1 MRLRYFLLISLLSLF
16 LQSSYSQ
23 PHEVRGRISD
33 LYEMNPLEYVTI
45 READKSNCTTS
56 DGDGNYFIM
65 LDPGGHKLV
74 FSCIGY
80 FTDTLYL
87 NIKNENVERNVRLKP
102 SNLRNDSAKLLEE
115 DPADR
120 IIRNAINYKKKFRRS
135 LIGYEYDSYTKFV
148 LRSNR
153 SKIFGQDTTGKNEI
167 KKKLPISG
175 VLEAITE
182 GYFKKPDVEK
192 VVVTAKRETSDI
204 ARAFPF
210 PYSFNFYE
218 EELDFNEFSI
228 PTPLSDN
235 AFDYYKFKL
244 KGTTSIDSTLVYM
257 IEVKNISENR
267 PLFKG
272 IIYVADSI
280 FSLLK
285 VDVYTNDAGKP
296 LGIRRLNLK
305 QKFSPFTDSKEQS
318 STYWLPTDAQ
328 IFAKASFAAI
338 LKFDAEIYKIVSGY
352 RVNEVTS
359 EGVFDGFSLTLLP
372 DLQKDSVFWAE
383 NQLMRNTA
391 EETKAFKRIQIEE
404 KSKDRALSFNPLFLS
419 YGRNFTTNFVDY
431 YRFNRVE
438 GSAVGFNLGYFDSQK
453 RLLLKSDYVYG
464 TSDKK
469 GKFSLAYSQKFLR
482 DSRLEVNAGIY
493 KKLVPL
499 SYPVF
504 LGVTQLFNTFNALYN
519 KLDNLDYFYVTG
531 YNLGVGFDV
540 FPEFVVKM
548 NYTQEEQT
556 TAFKNTDYS
565 FRRKD
570 EKFIDN
576 PNVNDAY
583 QRVFGIDFSVDPNLY
598 RSIDWSSG
606 KVSRF
611 KYFDYPILDFGFRLA
626 GLDVLPSTYN
636 YRHFWAAIRGQH
648 YFNRFLNIKYRLGGD
663 LMSGDVPVQSLAYF
677 KTNSGTLDIGIGFY
691 ALGYQEFLGDKLY
704 YLNFS
709 NNFGK
714 ILWGAIPFMSKWNLI
729 GFFNAGRN
737 EISESNYKL
746 AAYKGFT
753 IPNGIY
759 MEAGFGVSRILN
771 ILRVSFAWRLN
782 NLTQDSDKMFINVS
796 LDTF

>member
-16 LQSSYSQ
+16 LESSYSQ
-23 PHEVRGRISD
+23 THEVGGRISD
-33 LYEMNPLEYVTI
+33 LNDMKPLEYVTV
-45 READKSNCTTS
+45 RVADKSNCTTS
-56 DGDGNYFIM
+56 DGDGNYFIR
-65 LDPGGHKLV
+65 LNPGRHKLV
-74 FSCIGY
+74 FSYIGY
-80 FTDTLYL
+80 CTDTVYVNIEDE
-87 NIKNENVERNVRLKP
+87 NIKRNVFLKP
-102 SNLRNDSAKLLEE
+102 SDLAADSVKISGA
-115 DPADR
+115 DPANE
-120 IIRNAINYKKKFRRS
+120 IIRKAIGYKNKFQRT
-135 LIGYEYDSYTKFV
+135 LKWYEYDFYTKFI

-153 SKIFGQDTTGKNEI
+153 SKLAKQDTTGNVKG

-175 VLEAITE
+175 ILEATAK

-192 VVVTAKRETSDI
+192 VVVTAKRETSDF

-210 PYSFNFYE
+210 PYVVNFYA

-235 AFDYYKFKL
+235 AFDYYKFRL
-244 KGTTSIDSTLVYM
+244 RGTTSIDSTLVYE
-257 IEVKNISENR
+257 IEVINSSENR

-272 IIYVADSI
+272 TINIADSI
-280 FSLLK
+280 FSIMS
-285 VDVYTNDAGKP
+285 VDLFTNDAGKP
-296 LGIRRLNLK
+296 LGIYKLNFK
-305 QKFSPFTDSKEQS
+305 QKFSPFTDSKEKTMS
-318 STYWLPTDAQ
+318 YWMPTDAQ

-338 LKFDAEIYKIVSGY
+338 LKFEAEINTIVSDY
-352 RVNEVTS
+352 TVNKESS
-359 EGVFDGFSLTLLP
+359 EGVFDGFLLTLLP
-372 DLQKDSVFWAE
+372 DLYKDSVFWAE
-383 NQLMRNTA
+383 NQLIKNTA
-391 EETKAFKRIQIEE
+391 EEIKTFKRIELEE
-404 KSKDRALSFNPLFLS
+404 ERKNKSLNFNPLFLS

-431 YRFNRVE
+431 YHFNRVE

-453 RLLLKSDYVYG
+453 RLLLNSDLIYG

-469 GKFSLAYSQKFLR
+469 SKFNLAYSQRFLR
-482 DSRLEVNAGIY
+482 DSRLELNAAIY
-493 KKLVPL
+493 KRLKPL

-504 LGVTQLFNTFNALYN
+504 LGITQLFNSFNALYN
-519 KLDNLDYFYVTG
+519 KLDNLDYYYVSG

-540 FPEFVVKM
+540 FPQFVVKI
-548 NYTQEEQT
+548 NYTQEDQT
-556 TAFKNTDYS
+556 TANKNTDYS
-565 FRRKD
+565 FRRQD

-576 PNVNDAY
+576 PKINDAY
-583 QRVFGIDFSVDPNLY
+583 QRVFGIDFTVDPNLY
-598 RSIDWSSG
+598 RSIDWKSG

-611 KYFDYPILDFGFRLA
+611 KYFTYPILDFGFRFA

-663 LMSGDVPVQSLAYF
+663 LMSGDVPFQSLSYY

-714 ILWGAIPFMSKWNLI
+714 ILWGGIPFMSKWNLI

-737 EISESNYKL
+737 EISNSNYDL

-759 MEAGFGVSRILN
+759 MEAGFGISRIFNL
-771 ILRVSFAWRLN
+771 LRVSFAWRLN
-782 NLTQDSDKMFINVS
+782 NMVEDSNKMFINFS